1 VRRTTLAEKLRYRF
15 DNVMAR
21 GVGAQI
27 AMLALATLTLIVTT
41 SLVLALAGLR
51 PDDGDGHPV
60 SFGKLMWQGLMHTL
74 DSGAVG
80 GDSGHWSYLFVML
93 AVTVG
98 GIFVLSALIGILT
111 GGFGQLVEG
120 LRKGRSLVIEQ
131 NHTVILGYTPKI
143 HALLAE
149 LAEANANRPDASV
162 VVLADRDKVEMD
174 DAIRAGLAGAKLR
187 VVTRSGN
194 PLALADLGLVNLAD
208 ARSVIVL
215 SPEDDA
221 EADTVVLKTLLA
233 VSKAG
238 GNAGTAPHIVAE
250 VKSEKTL
257 SVARMVVG
265 DAAGLILTPPL
276 ISRLLVQTGRQSGL
290 SAVYTELLSFA
301 GDEIYIQPEPRLAGK
316 TFREALVVYE
326 DSALMGVV
334 TAEGKNLMPP
344 AFDRRFEPGD
354 HVIAISRDDD
364 TIVPNGKPTPVD
376 EAALAPVDAHATPG
390 PERTL
395 VLGDSARLGMVLR
408 ELDAYVADGSTTLV
422 VGEEEGVEGRVAAH
436 GQLVRMRATFRVGD
450 TTDRAVLDALDVA
463 AFDHIL
469 VLSETEGRSQEMA
482 DARTMITLLHLR
494 DILRRAGKRVPI
506 TTEMLDGDNRELA
519 TVAEADDFIVSN
531 TLVSLVVSQVSENR
545 RLAKVFDEL
554 LSPEGYE
561 IYLKP
566 ASDYVRPGT
575 EVDFYTVVEAAARRR
590 ELALG
595 YRVAAR
601 AQDAE
606 GAYGVVLNPKKSL
619 RYRLVG
625 EDRVVVLAER

>member
-1 VRRTTLAEKLRYRF
+1 
-15 DNVMAR
+15 MAR

-27 AMLALATLTLIVTT
+27 AMLALATVLLIAVAA
-41 SLVLALAGLR
+41 LVLVIAGLR
-51 PDDGDGHPV
+51 PDDDGHPASV
-60 SFGKLMWQGLMHTL
+60 GKLMWQGLMHTL

-80 GDSGHWSYLFVML
+80 GDTGHWSYLFVML
-93 AVTVG
+93 GVTVG

-111 GGFGQLVEG
+111 GGFGQLVDN
-120 LRKGRSLVIEQ
+120 LRKGRSLVIERD
-131 NHTVILGYTPKI
+131 HTVILGYTPKI
-143 HALLAE
+143 HALIAE
-149 LAEANANRPDASV
+149 LAEASSNRSDASV
-162 VVLADRDKVEMD
+162 VVLAHRDKVEMD
-174 DAIRAGLAGAKLR
+174 EEIRGGLAGKRLR

-194 PLALADLGLVNLAD
+194 PLALHDLERVNLAD

-238 GNAGTAPHIVAE
+238 ASAGKALHIVAE
-250 VKSEKTL
+250 VQSEKTL

-316 TFREALVVYE
+316 TFRDALVVFE
-326 DSALMGVV
+326 DSALLGVS
-334 TAEGKNLMPP
+334 TADGKNLMPP
-344 AFDRRFEPGD
+344 PFERRFEAGD

-364 TIVPNGKPTPVD
+364 TIVLNGKPTPVD
-376 EAALAPVDAHATPG
+376 EAALAPIDPHATPG

-395 VLGDSARLGMVLR
+395 VLGDSARLDMVLH
-408 ELDAYVADGSTTLV
+408 ELDAYVAAGSTALV
-422 VGEEEGVEGRVAAH
+422 VGEEADVAERVAAA
-436 GQLVRMRATFRVGD
+436 GTLARLQPSYRLGD
-450 TTDRAVLDALDVA
+450 ITDRAVLDALDVGG
-463 AFDHIL
+463 FDHIL

-494 DILRRAGKRVPI
+494 DILRRAGKSVPI

-519 TVAEADDFIVSN
+519 AVAEADDFIVSN

-566 ASDYVRPGT
+566 ASDYVKPGA

-595 YRVAAR
+595 YRLAAH
-601 AQDAE
+601 AKDAA
-606 GAYGVVLNPKKSL
+606 GAYGIVLNPKKSSKF
-619 RYRLVG
+619 RLVEG
-625 EDRVVVLAER
+625 DRLVVLAER

>member
-1 VRRTTLAEKLRYRF
+1 MRRTTLGQRIRYRF

-27 AMLALATLTLIVTT
+27 AMLALATVLLIAVAA
-41 SLVLALAGLR
+41 LVLVLAGLR
-51 PDDGDGHPV
+51 PDDGDGHPL
-60 SFGKLMWQGLMHTL
+60 SAGKLMWQGLMHTL

-93 AVTVG
+93 GVTVG

-111 GGFGQLVEG
+111 GGFSQMVDG
-120 LRKGRSLVIEQ
+120 LRKGRSLVIERD
-131 NHTVILGYTPKI
+131 HTVILGYTPKI
-143 HALLAE
+143 HALIAE
-149 LAEANANRPDASV
+149 LAEAGSNRADASV
-162 VVLADRDKVEMD
+162 VVLADRDKVAMD
-174 DAIRAGLAGAKLR
+174 EEIRAGLEGHRLR
-187 VVTRSGN
+187 VVTRSGS
-194 PLALADLGLVNLAD
+194 PLAIHDLGLVNLGE

-238 GNAGTAPHIVAE
+238 ASAGRPLHIVAE

-316 TFREALVVYE
+316 TFRDALVAFE
-326 DSALMGVV
+326 DSALVGVS
-334 TAEGKNLMPP
+334 TASGQNLMPP
-344 AFDRRFEPGD
+344 PFERRFEAGD

-364 TIVPNGKPTPVD
+364 TIVLNGKPTPVD
-376 EAALAPVDAHATPG
+376 EAVLAPTDAHAVPG

-395 VLGDSARLGMVLR
+395 VLGDSARLDMVLH
-408 ELDAYVADGSTTLV
+408 ELDAYVAPGSTTLV
-422 VGEEEGVEGRVAAH
+422 VGEEAGVAERVAAA
-436 GQLVRMRATFRVGD
+436 GTLENMMPTYRLGD
-450 TTDRAVLDALDVA
+450 ITDRAVLDALDVG

-469 VLSETEGRSQEMA
+469 VLSETDDRSQEMA

-494 DILRRAGKRVPI
+494 DILRRAGKSVPI
-506 TTEMLDGDNRELA
+506 TTEMLDGANRELA
-519 TVAEADDFIVSN
+519 AVAEADDFIVSN
-531 TLVSLVVSQVSENR
+531 TLVSLVVSQVAENR

-566 ASDYVRPGT
+566 ARDYVRPGA

-601 AQDAE
+601 AKDAE
-606 GAYGVVLNPKKSL
+606 AAYGIVLNPRKSAKF
-619 RYRLVG
+619 RLA
-625 EDRVVVLAER
+625 EDDRLVVLAER